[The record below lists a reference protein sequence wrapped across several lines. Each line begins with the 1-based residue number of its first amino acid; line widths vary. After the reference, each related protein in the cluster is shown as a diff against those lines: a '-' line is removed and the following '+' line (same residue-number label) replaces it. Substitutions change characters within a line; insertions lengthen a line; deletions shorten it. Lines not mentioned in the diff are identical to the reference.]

1 MIARAL
7 ENTRCIRPLL
17 SKRLFHCSSVASAGH
32 NKWSKIKHDKAKND
46 ALKNAGAS
54 KFANQIAVA
63 TKLGGP
69 DPSLNVKLASVIE
82 QAQKANISKKVI
94 ENAIKRGSG
103 DASSMAGPATV
114 VVYEGIANG
123 VSFVVEAL
131 TDNKARSAANVKAA
145 FTKANGSFAPTLYM
159 FTKRGWIHVDAS
171 VDSVF
176 DKSIDLGAQDIEEAD
191 AEGTTAYV
199 YTEHADTKKVMEGL
213 KDTVKVLDFGIEY
226 SANEDTAMSDESLS
240 DDARVMHEKLVKALD
255 ELDDV
260 TEVYTNLT

>member
-1 MIARAL
+1 M
-7 ENTRCIRPLL
+7 
-17 SKRLFHCSSVASAGH
+17 
-32 NKWSKIKHDKAKND
+32 
-46 ALKNAGAS
+46 
-54 KFANQIAVA
+54 
-63 TKLGGP
+63 
-69 DPSLNVKLASVIE
+69 
-82 QAQKANISKKVI
+82 
-94 ENAIKRGSG
+94 
-103 DASSMAGPATV
+103 
-114 VVYEGIANG
+114 
-123 VSFVVEAL
+123 
-131 TDNKARSAANVKAA
+131 
-145 FTKANGSFAPTLYM
+145 
-159 FTKRGWIHVDAS
+159 DAS